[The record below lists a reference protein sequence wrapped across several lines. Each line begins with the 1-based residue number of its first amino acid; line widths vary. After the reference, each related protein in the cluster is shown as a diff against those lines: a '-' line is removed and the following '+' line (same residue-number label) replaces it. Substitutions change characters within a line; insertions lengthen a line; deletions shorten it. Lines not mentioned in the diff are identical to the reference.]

1 MAAAFSLPLLK
12 NEYLRLPLLLFCL
25 QQQQLLRQRKQ
36 SIYIAITTHTHTQFT
51 VSQSFACF
59 LCPLNECVS
68 LSLLVYVS
76 AFNLQIAKL
85 LLLLD
90 VQKSAWVLFPFFPS
104 SPSLLLQFVVHSAT
118 MHKHTHTI
126 LSAAIAS
133 AGGNIQFSYLLSSSL
148 SLPFSHFHFQ
158 FLGWIRSFGSIL
170 LNGLQHSSSPS
181 LFFFSGH
188 KYFLC
193 LLLASISPPWWS
205 EAWIKTESW
214 APSREP
220 RQTDRQ
226 TLQIVW
232 TTDTKFS
239 SQLLVYSLSLSNCQL
254 SSFSLAL
261 SSAI

>member
-1 MAAAFSLPLLK
+1 M
-12 NEYLRLPLLLFCL
+12 N
-25 QQQQLLRQRKQ
+25 
-36 SIYIAITTHTHTQFT
+36 
-51 VSQSFACF
+51 
-59 LCPLNECVS
+59 VS

-188 KYFLC
+188 KIFLC
-193 LLLASISPPWWS
+193 FLLASISPPWWS